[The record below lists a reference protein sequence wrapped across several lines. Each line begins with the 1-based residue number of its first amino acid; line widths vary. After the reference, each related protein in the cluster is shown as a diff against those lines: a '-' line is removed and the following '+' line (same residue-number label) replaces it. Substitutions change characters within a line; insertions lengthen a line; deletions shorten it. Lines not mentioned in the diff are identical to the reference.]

1 MQESGEEVTPS
12 AAAAAERLLSF
23 SLVYNDL
30 FSVEKGPVSCRS
42 NCLNTSSSSVGTIT
56 ANGDMRGGVLRN
68 SLDVAAPHLR
78 VCLHRHPLVAQGSLD
93 LTY

>member
-1 MQESGEEVTPS
+1 
-12 AAAAAERLLSF
+12 
-23 SLVYNDL
+23 
-30 FSVEKGPVSCRS
+30 
-42 NCLNTSSSSVGTIT
+42 LNTSSSSVGTIT
-56 ANGDMRGGVLRN
+56 ANGDVGVCVLRI